1 MSDDKPGP
9 TPPGSW
15 KGDKK
20 KEQEEPAG
28 QTEQKPEKQPDEK

>member
-20 KEQEEPAG
+20 KEQEKPADQG
-28 QTEQKPEKQPDEK
+28 QKPEKQPDEK